1 MKKDKLRKLELE
13 LTDLKT
19 YQSHGLVC
27 TRDLTKHEEE
37 ICLKETE
44 IETEKR
50 RLALVKESGEATEYE
65 TPRKPTPQAVYAET
79 PTMSDLE
86 TTNDSACLTE
96 NSFETEAETAD
107 VTEAETTIVN
117 ERAAE
122 EDEEAHKEEDGKDEE
137 TSKWERV
144 HSYEYYDEDA

>member
-1 MKKDKLRKLELE
+1 MKQDKLRKLESE
-13 LTDLKT
+13 FTDLESFK
-19 YQSHGLVC
+19 SCGLVNK
-27 TRDLTKHEEE
+27 RDLEKHEEE
-37 ICLKETE
+37 IGLKKTE

-50 RLALVKESGEATEYE
+50 RLALIKESGEAPEYE

-117 ERAAE
+117 ESVTE
-122 EDEEAHKEEDGKDEE
+122 GDEEENKEEDKDEE
-137 TSKWERV
+137 GDKWQRV
-144 HSYEYYDEDA
+144 DAYEYYDEDA

>member
-117 ERAAE
+117 ESASE
-122 EDEEAHKEEDGKDEE
+122 GDDGETKDENE
-137 TSKWERV
+137 DDEGYKWQRV
-144 HSYEYYDEDA
+144 HAYEYYDEDA